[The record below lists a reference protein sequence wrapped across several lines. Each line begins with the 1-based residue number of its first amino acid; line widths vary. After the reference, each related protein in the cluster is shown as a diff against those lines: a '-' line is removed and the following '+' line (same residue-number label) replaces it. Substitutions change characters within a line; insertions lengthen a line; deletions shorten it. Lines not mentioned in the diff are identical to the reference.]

1 MNESRSRP
9 AAVPTIQI
17 KNDRIMAT
25 RWSFAPGAETGWHRH
40 AHDYIVVPLNFG
52 RLLAESEEGSTTLNL
67 ATGIPYSRNAGVEHN
82 VININ
87 EFEFEFIEI
96 EILNHK

>member
-1 MNESRSRP
+1 MNESESRP

-17 KNDRIMAT
+17 RNDRIIVT

-52 RLLAESEEGSTTLNL
+52 KLLAESDEGSTTLDL
-67 ATGIPYSRNAGVEHN
+67 ATGVSYSRNAGVEHN

-87 EFEFEFIEI
+87 DFEFEFIEI
-96 EILNHK
+96 EILNRK